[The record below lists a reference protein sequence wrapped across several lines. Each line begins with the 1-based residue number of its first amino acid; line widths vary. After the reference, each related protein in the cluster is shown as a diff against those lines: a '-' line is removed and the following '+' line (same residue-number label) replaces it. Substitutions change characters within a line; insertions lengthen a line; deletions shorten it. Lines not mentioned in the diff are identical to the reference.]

1 MTTFFR
7 VNGTLIVSV
16 LALLCLAIDNDPSDP
31 THRRVTRLSYDA
43 TGTLLTRSP
52 GITRADPREHITV

>member
-16 LALLCLAIDNDPSDP
+16 LALLCLALPADGRYIDNDPSDP
-31 THRRVTRLSYDA
+31 THRRVTLLSYDA
-43 TGTLLTRSP
+43 TGTLLTQ
-52 GITRADPREHITV
+52 ITGHHTG